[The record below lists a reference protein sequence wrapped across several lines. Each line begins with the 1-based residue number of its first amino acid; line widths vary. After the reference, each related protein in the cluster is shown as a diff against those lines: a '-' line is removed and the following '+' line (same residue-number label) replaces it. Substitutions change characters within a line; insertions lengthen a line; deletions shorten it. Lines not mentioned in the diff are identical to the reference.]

1 MFFKK
6 LLKLQVVFFLLSCA
20 HLPDR
25 EALRGFEELSA
36 SVSSLY
42 TIMGKYDIRKSY
54 IRENIRKFFCTEE
67 DMDGFI
73 FEKNHELS
81 KFKIKDGRVLDFS
94 IENIE
99 EHNESTSVKIAY
111 KVKEF
116 FPLLKRVIHTTDE
129 WIRTDDGWCLI
140 FRKKIKLGG

>member
-6 LLKLQVVFFLLSCA
+6 LLKLQVVFFLSCA
-20 HLPDR
+20 HLPDK
-25 EALRGFEELSA
+25 EPPKGFEELLVF
-36 SVSSLY
+36 VSSLY
-42 TIMGKYDIRKSY
+42 TIMGKYDVRKFY

-73 FEKNHELS
+73 FEKNYELS
-81 KFKIKDGRVLDFS
+81 KFKIKDGRVLEFS
-94 IENIE
+94 IEDIE
-99 EHNESTSVKIAY
+99 EYNESTSVKVAY

-129 WIRTDDGWCLI
+129 WIRTDEGWCLI
-140 FRKKIKLGG
+140 FRKKIRSGG